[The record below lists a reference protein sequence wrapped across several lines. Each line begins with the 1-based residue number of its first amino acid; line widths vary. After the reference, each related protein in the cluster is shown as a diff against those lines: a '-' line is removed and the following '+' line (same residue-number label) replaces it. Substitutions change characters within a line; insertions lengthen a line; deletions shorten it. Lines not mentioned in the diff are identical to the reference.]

1 MQSLLK
7 ILLILGLLFLISCS
21 ASYEKLSNGTFI
33 HSNEFSKHLF
43 ETYKIKADFEA
54 IEMHDWNSAKLY
66 SEKALAAIEGEK
78 ILPQK
83 ISYWKIE
90 PAKRFDIIK
99 GYNNLMTIYDDALIL
114 DPYNLAKAI
123 SSIDCWSEQQ
133 EENWQT
139 WDINKCR
146 DDFIN
151 AMHAIYGLLNEK
163 NQESSKSEL
172 NSNISKNV
180 NNSNYITSIVTQD
193 KQQNILQIIYF
204 DFDKS
209 NLTQVSLN
217 EIKNFINTNKEII
230 DKFIIVGHT
239 DTMGTKEYN
248 MKLSIERAETIK
260 DILLGLGIQIQNIKI
275 LGKGENDLSVKTND
289 EVAHPA
295 NRRAEIS
302 PLN

>member
-1 MQSLLK
+1 MRLSLK
-7 ILLILGLLFLISCS
+7 ILLTLSILFLISCS
-21 ASYEKLSNGTFI
+21 ASYEKLSNGKFV
-33 HSNEFSKHLF
+33 HPSEFSKHLL
-43 ETYKIKADFEA
+43 EAYKIKADFEA

-66 SEKALAAIEGEK
+66 SEKALAANEGEK

-83 ISYWKIE
+83 IGYWKIE
-90 PAKRFDIIK
+90 PAKRFDLIK
-99 GYNNLMTIYDDALIL
+99 GYNNLMTIYNDALIL

-123 SSIDCWSEQQ
+123 SSLDCWSEQQ

-151 AMHAIYGLLNEK
+151 AMHAIYGLIDKK

-172 NSNISKNV
+172 TSNISKNV
-180 NNSNYITSIVTQD
+180 NSSNDIASIVTQD

-217 EIKNFINTNKEII
+217 EIENFINTNKEII

-248 MKLSIERAETIK
+248 MKLSIERAKTVK
-260 DILLGLGIQIQNIKI
+260 AILLDLGVQIQNIKI
-275 LGKGENDLSVKTND
+275 LGKGESDLSIKTDD
-289 EVAHPA
+289 EVAHPT